1 MISQEKS
8 EWKNGAGAVFGC
20 FVGMGLGVHALPLYG
35 QALFVTPLQAE
46 FGWSRLDVSF
56 APSIVVILLAIA
68 APFAGVLADKVSIR
82 VLVAISA
89 LCMSGSYL
97 ALANMNANIWS
108 LYVPMATMA
117 VLGAA
122 CSALSFSRVIAA
134 HFQEHRGTA
143 LGISMTGNGFTS
155 FLTPLLLAPVI
166 AAYGWRAGYYTLA
179 AVMTVGAV
187 LLAIFVRM
195 PSRQIGTSIT
205 SSPEPRNGVTFSSAV
220 KMPHSWLLAV
230 IFFLIPLA
238 IGGFITHM
246 AAMLSDAGFSPTQ
259 AAMQVSGIGIAM
271 MIARL
276 STGYLIDRFF
286 APYIGAVLMALA
298 AGGLIVMAFGGV
310 NYAFFGAL
318 ATGLAIGAEIDLIGF
333 LTARYFGLRSFG
345 RIYGV
350 LYGFLMAGTA
360 CSPIGFAL
368 IKQQFG
374 GYFPALVMASIIMA
388 ISAILFLF
396 LPSYSGRRQESLE
409 ADIDGP
415 SEKTLIR

>member
-1 MISQEKS
+1 MNWEEKS
-8 EWKNGAGAVFGC
+8 EWRKGAGAVFGC

-56 APSIVVILLAIA
+56 APSIVVILLALA

-82 VLVAISA
+82 ALVAVSA

-97 ALANMNANIWS
+97 ALANLNANIWS
-108 LYVPMATMA
+108 LYLPMATMA

-134 HFQEHRGTA
+134 HFQKHRGTA

-166 AAYGWRAGYYTLA
+166 ATYGWRVGYYTLA
-179 AVMTVGAV
+179 AVMMVGAV
-187 LLAIFVRM
+187 VLAIFVRM
-195 PSRQIGTSIT
+195 PSQQIGNRFA
-205 SSPEPRNGVTFSSAV
+205 SSAASREGASFSDAV
-220 KMPHSWLLAV
+220 KMPHSWLLAI

-246 AAMLSDAGFSPTQ
+246 AAMLSDAGFTPTQ

-276 STGYLIDRFF
+276 TTGYLIDRFF
-286 APYIGAVLMALA
+286 APFIGAILMALA
-298 AGGLIVMAFGGV
+298 AVGLVIMAFGGV
-310 NYAFFGAL
+310 DYAFFGAL

-333 LTARYFGLRSFG
+333 LTARYYGLRSFG

-360 CSPIGFAL
+360 CSPIGFAI

-374 GYFPALVMASIIMA
+374 SYFPALIMASIIMA
-388 ISAILFLF
+388 MAAILFLF
-396 LPSYSGRRQESLE
+396 LPSYSRRSQVNLE
-409 ADIDGP
+409 PDVDGP
-415 SEKTLIR
+415 GEKTLIR